1 MDRSCTGDSGNSP
14 DDIWNLPALTLN
26 DVYKC
31 MSQYGMQVQW
41 ILEESTYELGM
52 GDMVIW
58 VFPGQSLAGDGV
70 VVKDAEEYRE
80 SLRNKTL
87 PEGTTFAVQFD
98 ARATGTNETVDIE
111 KIREINGQ

>member
-1 MDRSCTGDSGNSP
+1 MCIRDRSMDVGNM
-14 DDIWNLPALTLN
+14 DIPEPEPTKMEILKK
-26 DVYKC
+26 DVYKR
-31 MSQYGMQVQW
+31 Q
-41 ILEESTYELGM
+41 
-52 GDMVIW
+52 
-58 VFPGQSLAGDGV
+58 
-70 VVKDAEEYRE
+70 EEYRE

>member
-1 MDRSCTGDSGNSP
+1 MHEPVWDAG
-14 DDIWNLPALTLN
+14 
-26 DVYKC
+26 
-31 MSQYGMQVQW
+31 QW

-52 GDMVIW
+52 GGYGDLGI
-58 VFPGQSLAGDGV
+58 PGPEPGPEDGV

>member
-1 MDRSCTGDSGNSP
+1 MHEPVWDAGPVDPGGIHLRAGYGRYGD
-14 DDIWNLPALTLN
+14 
-26 DVYKC
+26 
-31 MSQYGMQVQW
+31 
-41 ILEESTYELGM
+41 LG
-52 GDMVIW
+52 I
-58 VFPGQSLAGDGV
+58 PGPEPGRRRRGG
-70 VVKDAEEYRE
+70 KDAEEYRE

>member
-1 MDRSCTGDSGNSP
+1 M
-14 DDIWNLPALTLN
+14 
-26 DVYKC
+26 
-31 MSQYGMQVQW
+31 
-41 ILEESTYELGM
+41 
-52 GDMVIW
+52 
-58 VFPGQSLAGDGV
+58 